1 MTNLALIVFLYYTAV
16 WALVSTL
23 IIHVTRHLSFSS
35 LALGWLLVR
44 KIWSLVCSYSTA
56 PFIVYCIFL

>member
-23 IIHVTRHLSFSS
+23 IIHVTRHLGFSS

-44 KIWSLVCSYSTA
+44 LSVLSTA
-56 PFIVYCIFL
+56 LHPSTP

>member
-44 KIWSLVCSYSTA
+44 
-56 PFIVYCIFL
+56 